1 MPSFTVVYDA
11 CVLYPAPI
19 RDLLIRL
26 ARAGLFRAKWTEDI
40 LDECFRTILEDRP
53 DLQPEQLRRTRELM
67 NQAIPDCL
75 VTNYQELIGGLS
87 LPDPDDRHVLAAAIR
102 CNGQVIVTSNLKD
115 FPQGVLAKY
124 GIEAQD
130 PDEFVFHLTDL
141 APTAVWQVVQE
152 QAASLKNPARTI
164 GQLLDTLSSLGL
176 VQTAAQLRIRLPSS

>member
-1 MPSFTVVYDA
+1 MPSFTVLYDA
-11 CVLYPAPI
+11 CVLYPAPV

-26 ARAGLFRAKWTEDI
+26 GRAGLFRAKWTEEI
-40 LDECFRTILEDRP
+40 LDECFRNIVEDRP
-53 DLQPEQLRRTRELM
+53 DLRPEQLERTRELM

-75 VTNYQELIGGLS
+75 VTSYQELIAGLS

-102 CNGQVIVTSNLKD
+102 ANAQVIVTANLKD
-115 FPQGVLAKY
+115 FPAEVLERY

-152 QAASLKNPARTI
+152 QAASLKNPPRTI
-164 GQLLDTLSSLGL
+164 GQLLDKLSSTGL
-176 VQTAAQLRIRLPSS
+176 VRTAAQLRIRVPP